1 MSTLNATTVKA
12 DIIMPIAGVPSGG
25 GGGIVQVI
33 QGTTSTEVAS
43 TANTYA
49 DTGLSVTI
57 TPKSSSSK
65 ILIIVSQA
73 YENSRSSSDQA
84 LSGIRLLRD
93 STVIEQG
100 PNDGSGNQPHLM
112 GSRGASSDTTFAER
126 YNLTMI
132 DSPSTTSAIT
142 YKTQHAC
149 RSTGNSYRI
158 KCQPAGA
165 AEDPTSYITAMEIS
179 A

>member
-1 MSTLNATTVKA
+1 MSQLKV
-12 DIIMPIAGVPSGG
+12 DSIIPVAGVPSGG

-33 QGTTSTEVAS
+33 QGSTSTEAAS
-43 TANTYA
+43 TANTYS

-57 TPKSSSSK
+57 TPKSNTSK
-65 ILIIVSQA
+65 ILIMVSQA
-73 YENSRSSSDQA
+73 YETSRSSSDQA
-84 LSGIRLLRD
+84 LGGIRLLRG

-100 PNDGSGNQPHLM
+100 PNDGSNNQPHLL
-112 GSRGASSDTTFAER
+112 GGRAASASLTYSER

-132 DSPSTTSAIT
+132 DSPSTTSATT

-149 RSTGNSYRI
+149 RSTGNSYTI

>member
-1 MSTLNATTVKA
+1 MAIITLNNNSLSSVTSL
-12 DIIMPIAGVPSGG
+12 PAGVGG
-25 GGGIVQVI
+25 KVLQVVQASHAGQV
-33 QGTTSTEVAS
+33 QNTTT
-43 TANTYA
+43 TYA

-57 TPKSSSSK
+57 TPTSSSSK

-100 PNDGSGNQPHLM
+100 PNDGTGDQPHLM
-112 GSRGASSDTTFAER
+112 GSRGASADTTFAER

-165 AEDPTSYITAMEIS
+165 A
-179 A
+179 